1 MEVFLLLCLTFTL
14 QPEGRGIMPQGPR
27 AADAFYTQVL
37 AAPCMAEDAK
47 RPPIG
52 VATALKTPF

>member
-1 MEVFLLLCLTFTL
+1 
-14 QPEGRGIMPQGPR
+14 MPQGPR

-37 AAPCMAEDAK
+37 AAPCMAEDTK
-47 RPPIG
+47 RPLTG